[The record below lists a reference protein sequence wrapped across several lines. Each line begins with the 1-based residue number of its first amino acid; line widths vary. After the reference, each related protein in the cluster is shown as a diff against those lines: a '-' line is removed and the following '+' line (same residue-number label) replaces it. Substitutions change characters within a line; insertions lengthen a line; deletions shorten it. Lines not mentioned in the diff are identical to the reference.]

1 MKSKNLILNSL
12 KESFLIIKKSK
23 KKIFL
28 LFVLQI
34 FLVSLISYIGLL
46 FLPGVFESTQE
57 IFVYLD
63 QQNFDDTTIGLD
75 ILQQKNPLGP
85 DPLLVGRN
93 YDNIIYNLKLFV
105 SYSLF
110 IFILINGFIWFLTSN
125 LMNKKNL
132 TVKNFF
138 MYVLK
143 FGFATLIFSLLIY
156 LFLNSTIKSLINP
169 LAETQTNNFI
179 LPLLITLALFYFMY
193 LSVSSLNKLEFRN
206 ILKNL
211 FRIGVKKGHII
222 LLTYIMIV
230 LVISVFSFLLFYLIE
245 RNLFLLFISII
256 LFISSIIWARIF
268 LISVVD
274 KLS

>member
-1 MKSKNLILNSL
+1 MLRIHRTTFAWNSMKSKNLILNSL

-75 ILQQKNPLGP
+75 ILQQKNPLGD

-93 YDNIIYNLKLFV
+93 YDNIVYNLKLFV
-105 SYSLF
+105 SYSLLVF
-110 IFILINGFIWFLTSN
+110 IMLNGFIWFLTSN
-125 LMNKKNL
+125 LTNKKNI
-132 TVKNFF
+132 TVKGFF
-138 MYVLK
+138 MYAIK
-143 FGFATLIFSLLIY
+143 FGLVTLIFSSLIY
-156 LFLNSTIKSLINP
+156 LFLNFTIKSLINP

-179 LPLLITLALFYFMY
+179 TSPPH
-193 LSVSSLNKLEFRN
+193 K
-206 ILKNL
+206 
-211 FRIGVKKGHII
+211 
-222 LLTYIMIV
+222 
-230 LVISVFSFLLFYLIE
+230 
-245 RNLFLLFISII
+245 
-256 LFISSIIWARIF
+256 F
-268 LISVVD
+268 LIINYLPN
-274 KLS
+274 KIIYNFKI

>member
-75 ILQQKNPLGP
+75 ILQQKNPLGD

-93 YDNIIYNLKLFV
+93 YDNIVYNLKLFV
-105 SYSLF
+105 SYSLLVF
-110 IFILINGFIWFLTSN
+110 IMLNGFIWFLTSN

-230 LVISVFSFLLFYLIE
+230 LVISVFSFLLFYSIE
-245 RNLFLLFISII
+245 KNLFLLFISMI
-256 LFISSIIWARIF
+256 LFISSIIWTRIF
-268 LISVVD
+268 FISVVD
-274 KLS
+274 GLD